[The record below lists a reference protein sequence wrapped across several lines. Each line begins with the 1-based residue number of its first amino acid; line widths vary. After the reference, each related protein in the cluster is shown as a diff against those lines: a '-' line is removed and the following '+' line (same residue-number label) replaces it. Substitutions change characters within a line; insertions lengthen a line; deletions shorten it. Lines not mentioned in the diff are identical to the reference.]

1 MRLPAKGA
9 PPAGGPGT
17 VRTKKPLEWLWPARP
32 ERPAMAGASS
42 MTALQQ
48 CAGSMTDEL
57 LVPLR
62 SDGQMGR

>member
-1 MRLPAKGA
+1 MG
-9 PPAGGPGT
+9 
-17 VRTKKPLEWLWPARP
+17 TKKPLEWLWPARP